1 MAEVNSEEIRALAS
15 LARLSLDESEVEAF
29 APQVSQILAYLKT
42 LAAVNVDGVEPFV
55 GPELPA
61 IRLRGDEAAEAFERD
76 ALLSGAA
83 EHDGAHVLVPQFKD
97 ES

>member
-1 MAEVNSEEIRALAS
+1 MTEVNSEEIRVLAG
-15 LARLSLDESEVEAF
+15 LARLSLDEGEVEAF

-42 LAAVNVDGVEPFV
+42 LAAVKVDEVEPFV

-61 IRLRGDEAAEAFERD
+61 IRLRGDEPAVAFGRD
-76 ALLSGAA
+76 AALSGAA